1 MALSENGQNQ
11 LAYDLLLNE
20 DYPGWLHEVNLGATT
35 VWERWNSLEED
46 GSISGTGMN
55 SLNHYAY
62 GSIAEWIY
70 RYMCGLNPS
79 IGEAVK
85 MTIYPMP
92 DQRLKKAEGSW
103 RSVFGKYVCAWNWK
117 SEQEV
122 VCNIEVPFNAN
133 ARFILP
139 DGTEEILDCGKY
151 EKILNIRP

>member
-1 MALSENGQNQ
+1 
-11 LAYDLLLNE
+11 
-20 DYPGWLHEVNLGATT
+20 
-35 VWERWNSLEED
+35 
-46 GSISGTGMN
+46 
-55 SLNHYAY
+55 
-62 GSIAEWIY
+62 
-70 RYMCGLNPS
+70 
-79 IGEAVK
+79 

-139 DGTEEILDCGKY
+139 DGTEEILDLSLIHIFSGKRSRNN
-151 EKILNIRP
+151 LAL